1 MATLMA
7 TALAGSGIAA
17 GSAAATAGAAATAAS
32 TSTLFNAFT
41 IGTTLVSGLA
51 AIQSGNQQSAAL
63 KGQANQAE
71 FEADQELVKGEQE
84 TAKAL
89 EVLNDD
95 LGRAIVAGYAN
106 GLQGSGSVGV
116 AIDEAREQ
124 GQFNVNTTR
133 DNAIIQSSLRRTNA
147 GQLRQDASAAR
158 DTGLFAAVGAAGQ
171 AGARIFKRG

>member
-17 GSAAATAGAAATAAS
+17 GAAGAASAGAAAAG
-32 TSTLFNAFT
+32 TSSLFNAFT
-41 IGTTLVSGLA
+41 IGSTLVSGLA
-51 AIQSGNQQSAAL
+51 AIQSGNAQASAL
-63 KGQANQAE
+63 RGQANQAE

-84 TAKAL
+84 TASAL
-89 EVLNDD
+89 EALNDD

-133 DNAIIQSSLRRTNA
+133 DNAVIQSSLRRTNA
-147 GQLRQDASAAR
+147 KQLRTDARSASEG
-158 DTGLFAAVGAAGQ
+158 GLFAAVGQVGQ

>member
-17 GSAAATAGAAATAAS
+17 KTAAATAAVSS
-32 TSTLFNAFT
+32 TSLFNAFT
-41 IGTTLVSGLA
+41 VGSTLVSGLA
-51 AIQSGNQQSAAL
+51 SITAGQQQAAAL
-63 KGQANQAE
+63 EGQANQAE
-71 FEADQELVKGEQE
+71 FQADQELVKGEQE

-116 AIDEAREQ
+116 AIEEARQE

-133 DNAIIQSSLRRTNA
+133 DNAVIQSSLRRTSAN
-147 GQLRQDASAAR
+147 QLRQDAGAAR
-158 DTGLFAAVGAAGQ
+158 DTGLFAAVGQAGQ
-171 AGARIFKRG
+171 AGARIFRRG